1 MAYQPSDM
9 VRGKVANFK
18 IFNSFSSIFRNKAV
32 DEPQVDLLCSFV
44 FFMKIRSHE
53 IYIRSTDTTA
63 GGARAWGRSWQKRPV
78 RPFQLQL
85 CQLLPVAA
93 SISASTRC
101 MWIPVHFGVHF
112 GVHFAF
118 FYQNLGEGKQ
128 DGRHGPLESPA
139 TAQ

>member
-1 MAYQPSDM
+1 MSVKTTQPPGYVCFLFTHLGTEQWCCNKTSQELRMLSRSISD
-9 VRGKVANFK
+9 
-18 IFNSFSSIFRNKAV
+18 
-32 DEPQVDLLCSFV
+32 
-44 FFMKIRSHE
+44 SHE
-53 IYIRSTDTTA
+53 IYIRSTDTTV

-118 FYQNLGEGKQ
+118 F
-128 DGRHGPLESPA
+128 S
-139 TAQ
+139 